1 MSNSIWRKVLIGL
14 GVIGVGVA
22 THQVKKSIDRKIAK
36 YKKDE
41 PWDTLMYAL
50 SRPIVICPCC
60 EHTAAVTTLDA
71 QLETRWECTKCSC
84 IWAETSHMDV
94 IIKEGKK

>member
-1 MSNSIWRKVLIGL
+1 MKNSTWRKVLIGL
-14 GVIGVGVA
+14 GAIGAGIAVRQA
-22 THQVKKSIDRKIAK
+22 KKSIDRKVEA
-36 YKKDE
+36 YKKNE

-50 SRPIVICPCC
+50 SRPVVICPSC

-71 QLETRWECTKCSC
+71 QLETRWECTRCSC
-84 IWAETSHMDV
+84 VWLETSHMDV